1 MDSVHT
7 SGKNPK
13 TALPIW
19 LHRDVAVLEEYTGTT
34 GAGHVFSGRLVNLPA
49 LLGELMVAGEM
60 DPGFFGLEI
69 PFTIG
74 RGPIEDEAHVRA
86 IRARADALW
95 EECRA
100 LPPDAAARA
109 RERYVRALDSRLG
122 GEARVAVKVARR
134 GASEGSS
141 PRPWAQLLLRED
153 EALRKLN
160 HPHILRR
167 YGRIVDPRLGMC
179 LFLERVPGKS
189 LERVWRRRVEQG
201 QGPLP
206 LAAVAH
212 VGYQVA
218 HALLHARGA
227 GVSHGDLRP
236 ANLTLESPGGG
247 TSRGLVKVAGFGAG
261 LGTDL
266 GALAYA
272 APEQL
277 REGAFGPETDVYQ
290 FGVTLYVLACGRL
303 PYELE
308 DPDAFRRRL
317 LAPDPHPHR
326 VHHFRPEISARF
338 EALIEGAR
346 EKDPA
351 RRWPLERVVEAMAE
365 VYASKAFTLEQG
377 PSATIAEEL
386 LDRVQANG
394 AIKDYYRAVEALKLA
409 GDFLDGLPSDKAG
422 EARRRYE
429 TLRAQYEPYR
439 AAVEAAMRVQRQHI
453 APVDR
458 VMEEL
463 YRRYGRGEPLL
474 TEEEKGILQES
485 GPEVVV
491 VRRSLFDWILQH
503 TSAAIAELSAIDPE
517 LVGGM
522 HRRLVDRASSQEV
535 AASDLAARM
544 VKFGE
549 DYRRLPAG

>member
-1 MDSVHT
+1 MQT
-7 SGKNPK
+7 SGKDPK
-13 TALPIW
+13 AALPIR
-19 LHRDVAVLEEYTGTT
+19 LHRDVAVLEEYTGTL
-34 GAGHVFSGRLVNLPA
+34 GAGHVFAGRLVNLPA
-49 LLGELMVAGEM
+49 LLGELMIAGEM

-74 RGPIEDEAHVRA
+74 RGPVEEEAQVRA

-95 EECRA
+95 AEFRA
-100 LPPDAAARA
+100 LAPDEAARA
-109 RERYVRALDSRLG
+109 RDRYRRALDSRLDPEG
-122 GEARVAVKVARR
+122 RVMVKVARR
-134 GASEGSS
+134 GASEGPS

-153 EALRKLN
+153 EALRKLR

-167 YGRIVDPRLGMC
+167 YGRLVDPRLGLC
-179 LFLERVPGKS
+179 LLLERVPGKT
-189 LERVWRRRVEQG
+189 LERVWRRRVERG

-212 VGYQVA
+212 IGYQVA

-236 ANLTLESPGGG
+236 ANLILESPAQGA
-247 TSRGLVKVAGFGAG
+247 SRGLVKVAGFGVG
-261 LGTDL
+261 IGNDL
-266 GALAYA
+266 GALPYA

-303 PYELE
+303 PYDLE
-308 DPDAFRRRL
+308 EPEAFRRRL

-326 VHHFRPEISARF
+326 VHHFRPEISSRF

-346 EKDPA
+346 EKDPS
-351 RRWPLERVVEAMAE
+351 RRWSLERVVEAIAE

-394 AIKDYYRAVEALKLA
+394 AIRDYYRAVEALKLA
-409 GDFLDGLPSDKAG
+409 GDFLEGLPPDKAA

-429 TLRAQYEPYR
+429 ALRAQYEPYR
-439 AAVEAAMRVQRQHI
+439 AAVEAAMRIQRQHI

-474 TEEEKGILQES
+474 TEEEKGILRES
-485 GPEVVV
+485 GSDVVV
-491 VRRSLFDWILQH
+491 VRRSLFDWILEH

-517 LVGGM
+517 LVGAM

-535 AASDLAARM
+535 AATDLAARM

-549 DYRRLPAG
+549 DYRRLPAP

>member
-1 MDSVHT
+1 MQT
-7 SGKNPK
+7 SGQKPT
-13 TALPIW
+13 TAFPIR
-19 LHRDVAVLEEYTGTT
+19 LHRDIAVLEEYAGTI
-34 GAGHVFSGRLVNLPA
+34 GAGHLFAGRLVNLPA

-60 DPGFFGLEI
+60 DPGFFGLDI

-74 RGPIEDEAHVRA
+74 RGPLEDEAQVRA
-86 IRARADALW
+86 VRARADALW
-95 EECRA
+95 EQCRA
-100 LPPDAAARA
+100 LPPDAAGRT
-109 RERYVRALDSRLG
+109 RERYLRALDSRLR
-122 GEARVAVKVARR
+122 ADAPVTVKVARR
-134 GASEGSS
+134 GASEGPN

-153 EALRKLN
+153 EALRKLH
-160 HPHILRR
+160 HPNILRR
-167 YGRIVDPRLGMC
+167 YGRVTDPRLGLC
-179 LFLERVPGKS
+179 LFLERVPGKT
-189 LERVWRRRVEQG
+189 LERVWRRRAEQG

-212 VGYQVA
+212 IGYQVA

-227 GVSHGDLRP
+227 RVPHGDLRP
-236 ANLTLESPGGG
+236 ANLTLESPGEGPA
-247 TSRGLVKVAGFGAG
+247 RGLVKVAGFGVG
-261 LGTDL
+261 LATDL
-266 GALAYA
+266 GALPYA

-277 REGAFGPETDVYQ
+277 RGDAGGPEADVYQ
-290 FGVTLYVLACGRL
+290 LGVTLYVLACGRL
-303 PYELE
+303 PYDLE
-308 DPDAFRRRL
+308 DPEAFRRRL

-351 RRWPLERVVEAMAE
+351 RRWPLERVVEALAE
-365 VYASKAFTLEQG
+365 VYASRAFTLEQG

-394 AIKDYYRAVEALKLA
+394 AIKDYFRAVEALKLA
-409 GDFLDGLPSDKAG
+409 GDFLDGLPPDKAA

-474 TEEEKGILQES
+474 TEEEKGLLREAGS
-485 GPEVVV
+485 EVVV

-503 TSAAIAELSAIDPE
+503 TAAAIAELSAIDPE
-517 LVGGM
+517 RVGDM

-549 DYRRLPAG
+549 DYRRLPAP